1 MLLLRC
7 AAYTRAAIEAK
18 KRTGFPSRAKPPQSP
33 IGADHYITLN
43 IQGNCALALIHDLK
57 ATKDDEKEG
66 FKMLEAIART
76 SRRVFGRNHP
86 QTVEALRDVER
97 SRAIID
103 RRCPKLDL
111 GELPGY

>member
-1 MLLLRC
+1 MN
-7 AAYTRAAIEAK
+7 AIKFYLSWILISSIIGIAGAQVNTEAM
-18 KRTGFPSRAKPPQSP
+18 R
-33 IGADHYITLN
+33 
-43 IQGNCALALIHDLK
+43 
-57 ATKDDEKEG
+57 DDEKEG

-103 RRCPKLDL
+103 RRRPKLDL
-111 GELPGY
+111 AELPGY

>member
-1 MLLLRC
+1 M
-7 AAYTRAAIEAK
+7 
-18 KRTGFPSRAKPPQSP
+18 
-33 IGADHYITLN
+33 N
-43 IQGNCALALIHDLK
+43 IQGNCALALIHDLN
-57 ATKDDEKEG
+57 ATKNDEKEG

-103 RRCPKLDL
+103 RRRPKLDL
-111 GELPGY
+111 AELPGY

>member
-1 MLLLRC
+1 MC
-7 AAYTRAAIEAK
+7 K
-18 KRTGFPSRAKPPQSP
+18 KIHRGGNAEQ
-33 IGADHYITLN
+33 Y
-43 IQGNCALALIHDLK
+43 NCALALIHDLN
-57 ATKDDEKEG
+57 ATKNDEKEG

-103 RRCPKLDL
+103 RRRPKLDL
-111 GELPGY
+111 AELPGY